1 VEPMNHASWL
11 DVLGADGLYIVQG
24 KELERK
30 KKIVSKLKATIN
42 EDHTWSFKH
51 ENMLS

>member
-1 VEPMNHASWL
+1 MNHASWL

-30 KKIVSKLKATIN
+30 KKATIN

-51 ENMLS
+51 ENILS